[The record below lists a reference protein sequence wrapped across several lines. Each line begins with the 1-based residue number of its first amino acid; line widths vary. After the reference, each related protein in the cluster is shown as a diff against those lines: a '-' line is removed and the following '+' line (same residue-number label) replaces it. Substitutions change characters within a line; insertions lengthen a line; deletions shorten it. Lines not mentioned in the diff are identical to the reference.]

1 MLASDGTKI
10 EEDDY
15 LRMIEPHTRLMVL
28 QDEELWI
35 PKATEVMNAPDQ
47 VSEFFVNKTL
57 KPVLSS

>member
-1 MLASDGTKI
+1 
-10 EEDDY
+10 
-15 LRMIEPHTRLMVL
+15 MVL